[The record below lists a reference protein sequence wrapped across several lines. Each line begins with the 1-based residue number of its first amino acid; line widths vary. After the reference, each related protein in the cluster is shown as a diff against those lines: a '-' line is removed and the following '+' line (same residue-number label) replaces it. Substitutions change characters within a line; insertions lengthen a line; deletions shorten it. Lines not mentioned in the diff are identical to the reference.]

1 MSEKQIADYKNE
13 LKRINE
19 EITKI
24 KSKFPYNLLS
34 DKFRLDILEK
44 EFEYTEILREIAIL
58 EKKDESY
65 IKQIEEERNH
75 LLKRVIE
82 FRRAEGLP
90 NTDIE
95 DFIEKQKGVRI
106 KI

>member
-1 MSEKQIADYKNE
+1 MSEKQIIYYKNE
-13 LKRINE
+13 LKSIDE

-24 KSKFPYNLLS
+24 KSKHPYNLLS

-58 EKKDESY
+58 EKKDESC
-65 IKQIEEERNH
+65 IKKIEDERNR

>member
-1 MSEKQIADYKNE
+1 MCEKQITYYKNE
-13 LKRINE
+13 LKKIDE
-19 EITKI
+19 EIKKI
-24 KSKFPYNLLS
+24 KSKLPYNLLS

-44 EFEYTEILREIAIL
+44 EFEYKEILREIAIL

-65 IKQIEEERNH
+65 IKQIEEERNR